1 MNLLKISLITMG
13 LVTVASCEN
22 ATTSTS
28 SDSSSTKKEAILK
41 MKRATDHHSYSKPAE
56 AVVTHLDWNAVV
68 DFESRTIAAT
78 ATFDLETSDHAEK
91 VILDIRELDILSVQ
105 VDGKDSPFNIGEEQE
120 FIGSPLSIE
129 ITPLTKKVSITYNT
143 QPGAD
148 AFLWVEGSE
157 DANPFLFTQS
167 QAILARTWIP
177 CQDSPGIR
185 FTYNATGSDECGKSH
200 RKER

>member
-1 MNLLKISLITMG
+1 MNLLKISLITIG
-13 LVTVASCEN
+13 LLTIASCEN
-22 ATTSTS
+22 FTNMTST
-28 SDSSSTKKEAILK
+28 DNSSTKKEAILN

-78 ATFDLETSDHAEK
+78 ATFDLETSENAEK

-105 VDGKDSPFNIGEEQE
+105 VDGKDSPFKIGEEQE

-129 ITPLTKKVSITYNT
+129 ITPSTKKVSINYNT

-148 AFLWVEGSE
+148 AFLWVEGRRKRHSRQLHIYK
-157 DANPFLFTQS
+157 NHYQVL
-167 QAILARTWIP
+167 L
-177 CQDSPGIR
+177 QDCN
-185 FTYNATGSDECGKSH
+185 YKL
-200 RKER
+200 